1 MVVFECKDR
10 GEQRRARSLPII
22 PIPEGHPMDSSTN
35 LAPRPRRSDQSLVPI
50 FNPVAKSP
58 TPPQASPG
66 ESKKWLVLIIA
77 CAVVI
82 LALFVV
88 LALNDYRA
96 HKNMQNTTIQLS
108 AAENQLIQANKQS
121 ASYRQL
127 LAREQSQLKESQ
139 GTLADAKAQIVELKS
154 ALSNSQ
160 SESNSQTA
168 QLGVMQACLTG
179 VLTSLT
185 DAGNN
190 NYQTAIAALQAV
202 QSSCNQASAMLG

>member
-1 MVVFECKDR
+1 
-10 GEQRRARSLPII
+10 
-22 PIPEGHPMDSSTN
+22 MDSSTN

-50 FNPVAKSP
+50 FNPVAK
-58 TPPQASPG
+58 TPAPQEAISG
-66 ESKKWLVLIIA
+66 QSKKWLVMIIVCSA
-77 CAVVI
+77 VI
-82 LALFVV
+82 LAMFVA
-88 LALNDYRA
+88 LALNDYHA
-96 HKNMQNTTIQLS
+96 HKSMQNSTIQLS

-121 ASYRQL
+121 AAYRQL
-127 LAREQSQLKESQ
+127 LAHEQKQLKESQ

-154 ALSNSQ
+154 ALTNSQ

-190 NYQTAIAALQAV
+190 NYQTAIAALQSV

>member
-1 MVVFECKDR
+1 MDDSPLIVLHVT
-10 GEQRRARSLPII
+10 
-22 PIPEGHPMDSSTN
+22 PIPEGHSMDSTTD

-50 FNPVAKSP
+50 FNPVAKS
-58 TPPQASPG
+58 TTSTEASPK
-66 ESKKWLVLIIA
+66 ESKKWLALIIA

-82 LALFVV
+82 LALFVM
-88 LALNDYRA
+88 LALNDYHA
-96 HKNMQNTTIQLS
+96 HKAMQNSTIQLS
-108 AAENQLIQANKQS
+108 AAENQLIKANKES

-127 LAREQSQLKESQ
+127 LAHEQKILKESQ
-139 GTLADAKAQIVELKS
+139 GNLADARAQIVELKS

-179 VLTSLT
+179 VLTSLN

-190 NYQTAIAALQAV
+190 DYPTAIAALQSV
-202 QSSCNQASAMLG
+202 QSSCNTASAMLG